1 MFIIRFVKRLLVE
14 QIHFLVYFWHG
25 TYFNKIKKKKWRV
38 QFDKTV
44 LLSYFSFYFFP
55 SNTCTLEIVFVSAP
69 ANQGPDLMSGMTD
82 GNFDP
87 FQQFSGPS
95 PTPTPAAQKTAPA
108 APSSNT
114 FDPFQGLSGA
124 TVSCLR

>member
-1 MFIIRFVKRLLVE
+1 M
-14 QIHFLVYFWHG
+14 
-25 TYFNKIKKKKWRV
+25 IKL
-38 QFDKTV
+38 FCS
-44 LLSYFSFYFFP
+44 LIFHSIFFP

-124 TVSCLR
+124 AVSCLP